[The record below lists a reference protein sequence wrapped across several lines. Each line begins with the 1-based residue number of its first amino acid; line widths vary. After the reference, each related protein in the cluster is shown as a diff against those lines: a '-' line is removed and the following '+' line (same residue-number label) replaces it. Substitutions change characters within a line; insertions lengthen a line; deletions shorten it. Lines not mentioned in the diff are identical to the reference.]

1 MTCIDTV
8 HKSPYFLR
16 THLVFLLLLRR
27 RKYTPQKSLK
37 QLSFAFVS
45 TTQTC
50 FLVTVQN
57 YSFFDELIRSCL
69 ANKPPSKCNVYFCK
83 YLNGCVRKKKQFFF
97 LFSYQMQSTR
107 FTNYRKQRK
116 NNLTRRE
123 LTSGST
129 HMQFIPTLTPQAR
142 DGETLLRNIHDKLL
156 TVHNG
161 DQL

>member
-16 THLVFLLLLRR
+16 THLVCFLLLRR

-69 ANKPPSKCNVYFCK
+69 ANKPPFCK
-83 YLNGCVRKKKQFFF
+83 YLNGCVRKKNS
-97 LFSYQMQSTR
+97 FSSCFHIKCSRWGSQITESRGKTILQGE
-107 FTNYRKQRK
+107 
-116 NNLTRRE
+116 NLPVAPHTSSSSQHWLRRHGTVRHTA
-123 LTSGST
+123 LNCV
-129 HMQFIPTLTPQAR
+129 
-142 DGETLLRNIHDKLL
+142 LLRNIHDKLL